1 MLPPR
6 VGQGAR
12 SVIGVF
18 GVGGLGPF
26 QGGGYGGAAQ
36 EHLEDRGAVGAA
48 VVAGVAVDV
57 AQGVGEGGESG
68 DTGVAKGAGE
78 VERTGLGASFGG
90 GAVPP
95 VSELLEGFG
104 EGDLGELHDEGA
116 FEGL

>member
-1 MLPPR
+1 M
-6 VGQGAR
+6 GF
-12 SVIGVF
+12 F

-57 AQGVGEGGESG
+57 AQGVGECRDSG
-68 DTGVAKGAGE
+68 DSGIAQGVGE
-78 VERTGLGASFGG
+78 VEGAGFGASFGG
-90 GAVPP
+90 GALPLG
-95 VSELLEGFG
+95 SERLEGFG

-116 FEGL
+116 FQGP